1 MTTYIRNV
9 VSIFALDDMS
19 KFHTVFR
26 SFINRKGILEDCFN
40 WFLTVMDN
48 QKISIF
54 KIKLSKRK
62 TDRVIATGSFS
73 VLLNNE
79 DKFLNVKDLNL
90 ITNGLIKINEFNQ
103 RSKCE

>member
-19 KFHTVFR
+19 KCHAVAR
-26 SFINRKGILEDCFN
+26 SFINHKGILEDCFN

-48 QKISIF
+48 HKISIS
-54 KIKLSKRK
+54 KIKLFKMK
-62 TDRVIATGSFS
+62 TYRAIATGSFS

-79 DKFLNVKDLNL
+79 DKFLNVIDLNL
-90 ITNGLIKINEFNQ
+90 IINGLVKINEFNQ

>member
-1 MTTYIRNV
+1 MAIDIRNV

-19 KFHTVFR
+19 KCHAVVR
-26 SFINRKGILEDCFN
+26 SFINCKGILEDCFN

-48 QKISIF
+48 HKISIS
-54 KIKLSKRK
+54 KIKLFKMK
-62 TDRVIATGSFS
+62 TYRAIATGGFS

-79 DKFLNVKDLNL
+79 DKFFNVNDLNL
-90 ITNGLIKINEFNQ
+90 IINGLVKINEFNQ